1 MYNTSALNE
10 EKMLIVTFGTLT
22 NYCTSERCYKRD
34 RELGENEGGRG
45 VREMWGG
52 GSGLKRVQR
61 KNTESILVKLK

>member
-34 RELGENEGGRG
+34 RELGENEGGREG
-45 VREMWGG
+45 SQRDVGGREW
-52 GSGLKRVQR
+52 
-61 KNTESILVKLK
+61 TEKSSEEKH

>member
-1 MYNTSALNE
+1 MYNTSALKE

-45 VREMWGG
+45 VREMGG
-52 GSGLKRVQR
+52 EGVD
-61 KNTESILVKLK
+61 